1 MSRINAGVVVFPG
14 SNCDHD
20 AFDALSR
27 FDNVTSEFIWHK
39 DTFTRHYDLIILP
52 GGFSY
57 GDYLRSGAI
66 AGLSPVMQS
75 VKNAA
80 GEGTIIIGICNG
92 FQILCETGLLPGTL
106 NTNKALKFICSDQYL
121 RVEHSNSPF
130 TALYSKGEVVNFPIA
145 HGEGNYTASAEIIE
159 QLERENRILFRYSD
173 KKGNTGPDANP
184 NGSANNIAGI
194 INTEGNVLGLMPHP
208 ERNADLL
215 LGTADGLRLFTSV
228 INSLL
233 EKKVQHA

>member
-1 MSRINAGVVVFPG
+1 MSNIAAGVVVFPG

-20 AFDALSR
+20 AFDALKK
-27 FDNVTSEFIWHK
+27 FEQVTPEYIWHK
-39 DTFTRHYDLIILP
+39 NTFSSHYDLIILP

-75 VKNAA
+75 VKKAA
-80 GEGTIIIGICNG
+80 SEGTVIIGICNG
-92 FQILCETGLLPGTL
+92 FQILCESGLLPGAL
-106 NTNKALKFICSDQYL
+106 NNNRSLKFICSDQYL
-121 RVEHSNSPF
+121 RIEHSNSIF
-130 TALYSKGEVVNFPIA
+130 TSGYTAGQIVNFPIA
-145 HGEGNYTASAEIIE
+145 HGEGNFTAPPEVISR
-159 QLERENRILFRYSD
+159 LEREKRILFRYAD
-173 KKGNTGPDANP
+173 KVGNTGAEVNP
-184 NGSANNIAGI
+184 NGSINNIAGI
-194 INTEGNVLGLMPHP
+194 INAEGNVLGLMPHP

-215 LGTADGLRLFTSV
+215 LGNADGLTLFHSV